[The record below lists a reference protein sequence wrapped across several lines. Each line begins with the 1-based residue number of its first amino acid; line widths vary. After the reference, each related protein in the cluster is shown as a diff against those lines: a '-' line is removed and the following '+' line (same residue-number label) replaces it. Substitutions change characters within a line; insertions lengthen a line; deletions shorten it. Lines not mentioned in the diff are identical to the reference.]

1 MKTFFQ
7 LLLILSLGLIF
18 WLGYAS
24 LDPIAPSGQKLVT
37 FKPGTS
43 TRQIAAEL
51 ERAGTIRSA
60 NAFLLLYAA
69 SGRRT
74 LKAGEYSFERPANAF
89 EIHDRLVRGDVF
101 VRSVVIPEGF
111 NMFDVADALQ
121 AAKICSRD
129 EFLKIAR
136 SDVSLIADLDP
147 QARTLEGY
155 LFPDT
160 YRFSP
165 IQGAH
170 DVAALMIK
178 RFRQATAAIGLTSDV
193 HRIVTLAS
201 IVEKETSVAEE
212 RPLVAGVFVNRLAQH
227 IGLATDPSVIYAS
240 KLIGK
245 FDGSIHQSDLKL
257 DSPYNTYKY
266 ADLPP
271 GPIANPGLESLK
283 AALHPTP
290 TDYLYFVANNR
301 GGHNFS
307 RTMEEH
313 NRNVAQYRRELG
325 TTTNH

>member
-1 MKTFFQ
+1 M
-7 LLLILSLGLIF
+7 
-18 WLGYAS
+18 
-24 LDPIAPSGQKLVT
+24 
-37 FKPGTS
+37 
-43 TRQIAAEL
+43 
-51 ERAGTIRSA
+51 
-60 NAFLLLYAA
+60 
-69 SGRRT
+69 
-74 LKAGEYSFERPANAF
+74 
-89 EIHDRLVRGDVF
+89 
-101 VRSVVIPEGF
+101 
-111 NMFDVADALQ
+111 
-121 AAKICSRD
+121 
-129 EFLKIAR
+129 
-136 SDVSLIADLDP
+136 
-147 QARTLEGY
+147 
-155 LFPDT
+155 
-160 YRFSP
+160 
-165 IQGAH
+165 
-170 DVAALMIK
+170 
-178 RFRQATAAIGLTSDV
+178 
-193 HRIVTLAS
+193 
-201 IVEKETSVAEE
+201 
-212 RPLVAGVFVNRLAQH
+212 AGVFVNRLAQH